1 MAEPEG
7 VREPLLVM
15 EGIEKAFPGVV
26 ALDGASLR
34 VAPGEV
40 HAVIGQNGAGKST
53 LIKILNGAYR
63 RDAGTVL
70 LAGQPVDFHNPQEAQ
85 IAGVST
91 IYQEINLVPY
101 RSVAENIFM
110 GREPRRWGL
119 LDRERMNR
127 DASAVLD
134 RLGVHVDVRRP
145 LSRLNIAL
153 QQMVAVARAISTDA
167 RIVIMDEPTSSLDE
181 REVEILFDVIRRLKA
196 RGIAVIYISHRLDE
210 LYAVCDRVT
219 IMRDGKTIDERPIA
233 GASKVELVAR
243 MLGKEIGEVRRSG
256 ATGFRQ
262 RGVRPVGEALVDARD
277 LQGARLEGASV
288 AVHSGEIVGLAG
300 LLGSGRTE
308 VARAV
313 FGADP
318 VRGELRVRGKPARWK
333 SPRDAIRAGFG
344 LCSEDRKAD
353 GIIPYMSVRENLTL
367 AALPTLS
374 RNGIVNRAEQR
385 KIVDRFID
393 RLGIKTSGPEQTIR
407 ELSGGNQQK
416 VLLARWLCLNP
427 SLLLLDEPT
436 RGNDV
441 GAKAEIQGLIDELAD
456 NGLGVLMISSE
467 LEEITEGADRVVV
480 IREGRTV
487 AEFDH
492 SEASQDTVMHAMAH
506 GDDESARQGAGESV
520 GGGAE
525 GHGAG
530 RSGGD
535 ASTPAGTGLA
545 TTGDE
550 ADGRQ

>member
-1 MAEPEG
+1 
-7 VREPLLVM
+7 M

-26 ALDGASLR
+26 ALNGASLH
-34 VAPGEV
+34 VAPAEV
-40 HAVIGQNGAGKST
+40 HAIIGQNGAGKST

-63 RDAGTVL
+63 RDAGTIVL
-70 LAGQPVDFHNPQEAQ
+70 EGQPVDFRSPQEAQ
-85 IAGVST
+85 LAGVST

-119 LDRERMNR
+119 LDRERMNH
-127 DASAVLD
+127 DATSVLD
-134 RLGVHVDVRRP
+134 RLGVHIDVRRT
-145 LSRLNIAL
+145 LSTLNIAL
-153 QQMVAVARAISTDA
+153 QQMVAIARAISTDA

-181 REVEILFDVIRRLKA
+181 REVEILFGVIRGLKA

-256 ATGFRQ
+256 ATGFQ
-262 RGVRPVGEALVDARD
+262 HRGAHPVGEVLVEAND
-277 LQGARLEGASV
+277 LQGTRLNGASV
-288 AVHSGEIVGLAG
+288 TVRSGEIVGLAG

-318 VRGELRVRGKPARWK
+318 VSGELRVRGKPARWK

-367 AALPTLS
+367 AALPVLS
-374 RNGIVNRAEQR
+374 RNGIVDSAEQR

-393 RLGIKTSGPEQTIR
+393 RLGIKTAGPEQTIR

-427 SLLLLDEPT
+427 SLLVLDEPT
-436 RGNDV
+436 RGIDV

-480 IREGRTV
+480 LREGRNV

-492 SEASQDTVMHAMAH
+492 AEISQDTVMHAMAH
-506 GDDESARQGAGESV
+506 GDDESESREAGESESRGVEV
-520 GGGAE
+520 GSARPPLGA
-525 GHGAG
+525 
-530 RSGGD
+530 
-535 ASTPAGTGLA
+535 TPASAAPGAPNSVTL
-545 TTGDE
+545 DVP
-550 ADGRQ
+550 DGRR